1 MIPEEKKSKHRLTQE
16 DCETVRL
23 LLARRRTLKE
33 IAEIIGVDPSTVGKI
48 RLAGYD
54 LNTYLEQ
61 RRAMNR
67 KTKENKRAAEATK
80 SRIVPLDKLI
90 GTVADEERDKKIL
103 DQLEEEREAEKN
115 GMTVEMYRFCKKLR
129 EKQETQAEVPGQMK
143 MDLDQQADNPEED
156 MRNYMLMKY
165 DDSKQKKFQAAMM
178 DKLLNKL
185 DELINVLKGGTGN
198 G

>member
-67 KTKENKRAAEATK
+67 KTKERKEAAEAGRRRLQKALTDPQEWK
-80 SRIVPLDKLI
+80 RDVEEVLKDQAEGRFQKLPQAAKWLM
-90 GTVADEERDKKIL
+90 GEEPKYMPP
-103 DQLEEEREAEKN
+103 AE
-115 GMTVEMYRFCKKLR
+115 
-129 EKQETQAEVPGQMK
+129 EVPGQMK
-143 MDLDQQADNPEED
+143 MDLDQQEDNPEED
-156 MRNYMLMKY
+156 MRNYMLVGY
-165 DDSKQKKFQAAMM
+165 DDRKQMKFQAALM
-178 DKLLNKL
+178 DKLLKKL
-185 DELINVLKGGTGN
+185 DELISVLKGGTGN

>member
-67 KTKENKRAAEATK
+67 KTKERKEAAEAGRRRLQKALTDPREWK
-80 SRIVPLDKLI
+80 RDVEEVLKDQAAGWFPKLPQAAKWLM
-90 GTVADEERDKKIL
+90 GEEPKYMPP
-103 DQLEEEREAEKN
+103 AE
-115 GMTVEMYRFCKKLR
+115 
-129 EKQETQAEVPGQMK
+129 EVPGQMK
-143 MDLDQQADNPEED
+143 MDLDQQEDNPEED
-156 MRNYMLMKY
+156 MRNYMLVGY
-165 DDSKQKKFQAAMM
+165 DDRKQMKFQAALM
-178 DKLLNKL
+178 DKLLKKL
-185 DELINVLKGGTGN
+185 DELISVLKGGTGN